1 MGQNR
6 FCPRLGL
13 GCRTKMANLGD
24 LLIYAIFGSYRRDF
38 TDKIEVKNP
47 NFVQAL
53 DKNVFVQFCPLIYR
67 LSIGTM
73 SLSASVSP
81 FTTSKPYLFQSA
93 LRSSRTALL
102 IFFPNNLLEI
112 ALTSVMV
119 GGRLRDLI
127 SSARRRTSALVGFR
141 HYSQGAR
148 AILLLFSVNPRHEQT
163 IAQNTFAHSPIV
175 AVSTVA
181 IPITPINRHPNAT
194 PAA

>member
-1 MGQNR
+1 MEMGQKR
-6 FCPRLGL
+6 FCQRVFLECL
-13 GCRTKMANLGD
+13 AKLANLGD
-24 LLIYAIFGSYRRDF
+24 LLTYAVFESYRRDF
-38 TDKIEVKNP
+38 TNKIEVKNP

-53 DKNVFVQFCPLIYR
+53 DKNVFVQFCPHIYR

-112 ALTSVMV
+112 VRTSIIV

-127 SSARRRTSALVGFR
+127 SSARRRTSASVGPLGFTLP
-141 HYSQGAR
+141 Y
-148 AILLLFSVNPRHEQT
+148 IITFFFFITFFFSL
-163 IAQNTFAHSPIV
+163 
-175 AVSTVA
+175 
-181 IPITPINRHPNAT
+181 
-194 PAA
+194 

>member
-1 MGQNR
+1 MNPSAQVGP
-6 FCPRLGL
+6 CPWMCLGNQIHGL
-13 GCRTKMANLGD
+13 VGRCPFISVVESYHCLNPSIIGGRANL
-24 LLIYAIFGSYRRDF
+24 LAKCRPILSFFGP
-38 TDKIEVKNP
+38 P
-47 NFVQAL
+47 NY
-53 DKNVFVQFCPLIYR
+53 PL
-67 LSIGTM
+67 SHGTI
-73 SLSASVSP
+73 SFSAKVSP
-81 FTTSKPYLFQSA
+81 LTTSSPYFFQSA
-93 LRSSRTALL
+93 LRISSTPLL

-127 SSARRRTSALVGFR
+127 SSARRRTSSSVGFR